1 MRRGPRRLLAGM
13 AALAGVAIVGLMTLT
28 VLDIAGRNLKL
39 FYLVGVIEIST
50 LTMVLMAYFAFSH
63 TFVKDGHIAVDL
75 FTARLSG
82 RTNARLDAV
91 WLIVAGLFFAVLAWP
106 VLGHGLELHE
116 AGERTTNME
125 WSHLVFAVPSFAGIV
140 VTAATCLVL
149 GVVRFA
155 RTMRS

>member
-1 MRRGPRRLLAGM
+1 MTRTPRLLLAGM

-63 TFVKDGHIAVDL
+63 TFVKDGHISVDL
-75 FTARLSG
+75 FTTRLSG

-140 VTAATCLVL
+140 VTAATCIVL
-149 GVVRFA
+149 GAIRVI
-155 RTMRS
+155 RTTRN